1 MIDCASY
8 RRYNGL
14 HDDDLDQLHSHVDSS
29 ILDGLWSINPGADD
43 DDEDELTHT
52 PPMIRSLKRMV
63 ADARRQVKKSRSE
76 GSTSKGKRFLN
87 HLDLQVPIVS
97 TTDALTKAFSLGQS
111 LTEQQCMLSS
121 PMVFGI
127 DDVTVCGHRLFPQI
141 NRNTSDMEIIP
152 IIANSTVL
160 FGGSRNPSGGVATG
174 TTLLRSI
181 RDRGSLK
188 NLSQE

>member
-121 PMVFGI
+121 PMVKGYCLKTKQWGMSLTI
-127 DDVTVCGHRLFPQI
+127 EKKPQI
-141 NRNTSDMEIIP
+141 DGTP
-152 IIANSTVL
+152 FLTVYH
-160 FGGSRNPSGGVATG
+160 S
-174 TTLLRSI
+174 SI
-181 RDRGSLK
+181 LC
-188 NLSQE
+188 